1 MPGVPAVSFDTDPSR
16 YRHLRLETDG
26 EIATIVL
33 AVDEAGGLR
42 PGYELKLNSYDLGVN
57 IELADA
63 VQRLRF
69 EHPEVRAVVIT
80 GGLDKVFCAGANI
93 RMLAQSEHWWK
104 VNFCKFTNETR
115 GAIED
120 ATEGSGQTY
129 LAAVNG
135 TAAGGGYEL
144 ALACDEIILVDDGS
158 TAVSMPEVPLLAV
171 LPGTGGLTRLV
182 DKRGVRKDL
191 ADVVATRSEGVR
203 GKTAQAWRLV
213 DEVAPPSRFDA
224 TVRER
229 ARAAA
234 ARSRRLPGGPGIEL
248 TPLARQVSETHISY
262 PNVTADLDREAGLVT
277 ITVHGPRDEPPADA
291 AGMHALGA
299 SFWPLAMCRELDD
312 LILWLRINEVEL
324 GTWAIRTSGDPGL
337 VLGHERL
344 LEAAAGGDWLAGEIR
359 LYLKRTLKRLDLTSR
374 SLIALIEPG
383 SCFAGPL
390 LELALA
396 CDRQYM
402 LDGLLE
408 DAADGG
414 AGGRRSRP
422 DRALRGQLRRL
433 PDGQRAEPARVPLLR
448 RARPAGQA
456 GAGDG
461 PADRGGRG
469 AGARPGHLRPRRPRL
484 GRRGPDRAGGT
495 RLAQPRRADRD
506 GGQPALPR
514 PGDHGNKDLRP
525 PHRVAELDLHQAE
538 RGRPGRRAA
547 PLRHRPA
554 GRVRQEASLTCRSTT
569 PSASP
574 TTSTWPRTGGCSG
587 RWSPGS
593 PPSCT
598 GGARWGPPCRPTTST
613 CAPRWRW
620 AGRAGPTSP
629 G

>member
-1 MPGVPAVSFDTDPSR
+1 MPGVPAVSFATDPNR

-26 EIATIVL
+26 EIARIVL

-42 PGYELKLNSYDLGVN
+42 PGYELKLNSYDLGVD

-120 ATEGSGQTY
+120 ATEHSGQTY

-213 DEVAPPSRFDA
+213 DEIAPPSRFA
-224 TVRER
+224 ETVRER
-229 ARAAA
+229 AQAAA

-248 TPLARQVSETHISY
+248 TPLDRQVSETRISY

-277 ITVHGPRDEPPADA
+277 ITVHGPQDEAPAGA

-299 SFWPLAMCRELDD
+299 SFWPLAMGRELDD
-312 LILWLRINEVEL
+312 LILWLRLNEVEL
-324 GTWAIRTSGDPGL
+324 GTWAIKTSGDAAA
-337 VLGHERL
+337 VLACERL
-344 LEAAAGGDWLAGEIR
+344 IEATAGQDWLASEI
-359 LYLKRTLKRLDLTSR
+359 LHFLKRTFKRLDMTSR

-402 LDGLLE
+402 LEGTLE
-408 DAADGG
+408 DGADPAAGPAQIVLSAGNFGAYPTANGLSRLASRCYGEPGRLAKLEQEAGRPIEAAEALELGLVTFAPDDLDWDDEVRIALEERASLSPDALTGMEANLRFPGPETMETKIFARLTAWQNWIFTRPNAAGPDG
-414 AGGRRSRP
+414 
-422 DRALRGQLRRL
+422 ALRRYGT
-433 PDGQRAEPARVPLLR
+433 GQRAVFDKK
-448 RARPAGQA
+448 RA
-456 GAGDG
+456 
-461 PADRGGRG
+461 
-469 AGARPGHLRPRRPRL
+469 
-484 GRRGPDRAGGT
+484 
-495 RLAQPRRADRD
+495 
-506 GGQPALPR
+506 
-514 PGDHGNKDLRP
+514 
-525 PHRVAELDLHQAE
+525 
-538 RGRPGRRAA
+538 
-547 PLRHRPA
+547 
-554 GRVRQEASLTCRSTT
+554 
-569 PSASP
+569 
-574 TTSTWPRTGGCSG
+574 
-587 RWSPGS
+587 
-593 PPSCT
+593 
-598 GGARWGPPCRPTTST
+598 
-613 CAPRWRW
+613 
-620 AGRAGPTSP
+620 
-629 G
+629 

>member
-1 MPGVPAVSFDTDPSR
+1 MPGVPAVSFGTDPSR

-26 EIATIVL
+26 EIARIVL

-42 PGYELKLNSYDLGVN
+42 PGYELKLNSYDLGVD

-69 EHPEVRAVVIT
+69 EHPEVKAVVIT

-120 ATEGSGQTY
+120 ATEHSGQTY

-213 DEVAPPSRFDA
+213 DEVAPRSRFA
-224 TVRER
+224 EIVRDR
-229 ARAAA
+229 ALAAA
-234 ARSRRLPGGPGIEL
+234 ARSRRLPGGPGIGL
-248 TPLARQVSETHISY
+248 TPLDRQVSENSIRY

-277 ITVHGPRDEPPADA
+277 ITVHGPKAEAPAGA

-299 SFWPLAMCRELDD
+299 SFWPLAMGRELDD

-324 GTWAIRTSGDPGL
+324 GTWAIKTSGDAAA
-337 VLGHERL
+337 VLACERL
-344 LEAAAGGDWLAGEIR
+344 IEATAGQDWLASEI
-359 LYLKRTLKRLDLTSR
+359 LHFLKRTLKRLDMTSR

-402 LDGLLE
+402 LEGVLP
-408 DAADGG
+408 GG
-414 AGGRRSRP
+414 ADPAAGPAQIVLSAGNFGAYPTASGLSRLASRCYGEPGALAKLEQETGRPIEATEALELGLVTFAPDDLDWDDEVRIALEERASLSPDALTGMEANLRFPGPETMETKIFARLTAWQNWIFTRP
-422 DRALRGQLRRL
+422 NAAGPDGALRRYGTGQQAVF
-433 PDGQRAEPARVPLLR
+433 DKKRA
-448 RARPAGQA
+448 
-456 GAGDG
+456 
-461 PADRGGRG
+461 
-469 AGARPGHLRPRRPRL
+469 
-484 GRRGPDRAGGT
+484 
-495 RLAQPRRADRD
+495 
-506 GGQPALPR
+506 
-514 PGDHGNKDLRP
+514 
-525 PHRVAELDLHQAE
+525 
-538 RGRPGRRAA
+538 
-547 PLRHRPA
+547 
-554 GRVRQEASLTCRSTT
+554 
-569 PSASP
+569 
-574 TTSTWPRTGGCSG
+574 
-587 RWSPGS
+587 
-593 PPSCT
+593 
-598 GGARWGPPCRPTTST
+598 
-613 CAPRWRW
+613 
-620 AGRAGPTSP
+620 
-629 G
+629 

>member
-1 MPGVPAVSFDTDPSR
+1 MPGVPAVPFDTDPSR

-26 EIATIVL
+26 EIARIVL

-42 PGYELKLNSYDLGVN
+42 PGYDLKLNSYDLGVD

-69 EHPEVRAVVIT
+69 EHPQVRAVVIT

-120 ATEGSGQTY
+120 ATEHSGQTY

-158 TAVSMPEVPLLAV
+158 TAVSLPEVPLLAV

-213 DEVAPPSRFDA
+213 DVVAPPSRFGD

-229 ARAAA
+229 ALSAA
-234 ARSRRLPGGPGIEL
+234 ARSRRLPGGPGVPL
-248 TPLARQVSETHISY
+248 TPLARQVSDTGISY
-262 PNVTADLDREAGLVT
+262 PNVTADLDRAAGLAT
-277 ITVHGPRDEPPADA
+277 ITVRGPQDEAPADA
-291 AGMHALGA
+291 AGLHALGA
-299 SFWPLAMCRELDD
+299 AGWPLAMCRELDD
-312 LILWLRINEVEL
+312 LILWLRTNEVEL
-324 GTWAIRTSGDPGL
+324 GTWVIRTSGDPGL

-344 LEAAAGGDWLAGEIR
+344 LESLAGGDWLAAEIR
-359 LYLKRTLKRLDLTSR
+359 HFWKRTLKRLDMTSR

-402 LDGLLE
+402 LDGLLA
-408 DAADGG
+408 DAGEGAAAAPAHIVLSAANFGAYPMANGLSRLATRCYGEPGQLAKLEQETGRPIEAAEALALGLVTFAPDDLDWDDEVRIALEERASLSPDALTGMEANLRLPGPETMETKIFGRLTAWQNWIFTRPNAAGPDG
-414 AGGRRSRP
+414 
-422 DRALRGQLRRL
+422 ALRRYGT
-433 PDGQRAEPARVPLLR
+433 GQRAVFDKK
-448 RARPAGQA
+448 RA
-456 GAGDG
+456 
-461 PADRGGRG
+461 
-469 AGARPGHLRPRRPRL
+469 
-484 GRRGPDRAGGT
+484 
-495 RLAQPRRADRD
+495 
-506 GGQPALPR
+506 
-514 PGDHGNKDLRP
+514 
-525 PHRVAELDLHQAE
+525 
-538 RGRPGRRAA
+538 
-547 PLRHRPA
+547 
-554 GRVRQEASLTCRSTT
+554 
-569 PSASP
+569 
-574 TTSTWPRTGGCSG
+574 
-587 RWSPGS
+587 
-593 PPSCT
+593 
-598 GGARWGPPCRPTTST
+598 
-613 CAPRWRW
+613 
-620 AGRAGPTSP
+620 
-629 G
+629 